1 MAFKNCKTLSNVIEY
16 PQEISATPSSDK
28 DLTVASIS
36 YTLNQD
42 IYVLLDF
49 YKENQDFEAMFL
61 MNQAIDRSDQISK
74 LHLTTPEFFSRLE
87 STIQVIAEVES
98 YSSEMPALKE
108 LLEIV
113 GEHRTRY
120 CTNL

>member
-1 MAFKNCKTLSNVIEY
+1 
-16 PQEISATPSSDK
+16 
-28 DLTVASIS
+28 VASVS

-42 IYVLLDF
+42 IYVLLDL

-61 MNQAIDRSDQISK
+61 MNQAVDRSDQISK
-74 LHLTTPEFFSRLE
+74 LHLPTLEFFARLE
-87 STIQVIAEVES
+87 STIQVMAKVEG
-98 YSSEMPALKE
+98 YSAEMPALKE

-113 GEHRTRY
+113 EEHRTRY